1 MLEIL
6 LIKHLL
12 FQVPLGQSLLSLD
25 MELRYYYI
33 HFKTNFAITILQ
45 IYVRVREIT

>member
-1 MLEIL
+1 MLETL

-25 MELRYYYI
+25 MELQYYTLI
-33 HFKTNFAITILQ
+33 LRLILQ
-45 IYVRVREIT
+45 LQFYKYM